1 MEAEAQIRNLRDFLL
16 VYNRMT
22 EACFQRCSSNFNYR
36 NLTMDEERCLDSCA
50 GKLIRSNHRM
60 MGAYVQL
67 MPRMMQRRMDE
78 MESKAAENVKA
89 AEAAAAASL
98 ELPAASLELPGASL
112 ELPAAE
118 ASSAS
123 QIPLAASLPPQ
134 IPALLPALA
143 TDVGLEAQGSVMKP
157 SGLDIPFELDAAL
170 SKPTAATEV
179 SFSAAAPLTPATEAV
194 NLPVFNEAASGPSF
208 TAVSPQLP
216 IAGVQTESVSPMPVL
231 MPSSTSSLS
240 VDMPVSTVSAPAV
253 SSQERAPEAPPASG
267 Q

>member
-1 MEAEAQIRNLRDFLL
+1 MEADQQIRNLRDFLL

-22 EACFQRCSSNFNYR
+22 ETCFQRCSSNFNYR

-78 MESKAAENVKA
+78 MESKAAENAIA

-98 ELPAASLELPGASL
+98 ELPAAD
-112 ELPAAE
+112 

-123 QIPLAASLPPQ
+123 QIPVAASLPPQ
-134 IPALLPALA
+134 IPALLPSVA
-143 TDVGLEAQGSVMKP
+143 TDVGLEAQGSVIKP
-157 SGLDIPFELDAAL
+157 S
-170 SKPTAATEV
+170 AATL
-179 SFSAAAPLTPATEAV
+179 LTPATEAV

-208 TAVSPQLP
+208 TEVFPQLP
-216 IAGVQTESVSPMPVL
+216 VASVQTESVSSMPVL
-231 MPSSTSSLS
+231 MPSTTSSLS
-240 VDMPVSTVSAPAV
+240 VDMPVSTVSAPTV

>member
-1 MEAEAQIRNLRDFLL
+1 MEADQQIRNLRDFLL

-22 EACFQRCSSNFNYR
+22 ETCFQRCSSNFNYR

-78 MESKAAENVKA
+78 MESKAAENAIA

-98 ELPAASLELPGASL
+98 ELPAAD
-112 ELPAAE
+112 

-123 QIPLAASLPPQ
+123 QIPVAASLPPQ
-134 IPALLPALA
+134 IPALLPSVA
-143 TDVGLEAQGSVMKP
+143 TDVGLEAQGSVIKP
-157 SGLDIPFELDAAL
+157 SGLDIPFELDAAF

-179 SFSAAAPLTPATEAV
+179 SFSAATLLTPATEAV

-208 TAVSPQLP
+208 TEVFPQLP
-216 IAGVQTESVSPMPVL
+216 VASVQTESVSSMPVL
-231 MPSSTSSLS
+231 MPSTTSSLS
-240 VDMPVSTVSAPAV
+240 VDMPVSTVSAPTV

>member
-1 MEAEAQIRNLRDFLL
+1 MEADQQIRNLRDFLL

-22 EACFQRCSSNFNYR
+22 ETCFQRCSSNFNYR

-78 MESKAAENVKA
+78 MESKAAENAIA

-98 ELPAASLELPGASL
+98 ELPAAD
-112 ELPAAE
+112 

-123 QIPLAASLPPQ
+123 QIPVDVSLPPQ
-134 IPALLPALA
+134 IPALLPSVA
-143 TDVGLEAQGSVMKP
+143 TDVGLEAQGSVIKP
-157 SGLDIPFELDAAL
+157 SGLDIPFELDAAF

-179 SFSAAAPLTPATEAV
+179 SFSAATLLTPATEAV

-208 TAVSPQLP
+208 TEVFPQLP
-216 IAGVQTESVSPMPVL
+216 VASVQTESVSSMPVL
-231 MPSSTSSLS
+231 MPSTTSSLS
-240 VDMPVSTVSAPAV
+240 VDMPVSTVSAPTV

>member
-1 MEAEAQIRNLRDFLL
+1 MEAEAQIRNLRDFLM

-36 NLTMDEERCLDSCA
+36 SLTMDEERCLDSCA

-98 ELPAASLELPGASL
+98 ELPAASLELP
-112 ELPAAE
+112 AAE

-134 IPALLPALA
+134 IPALLPPLA
-143 TDVGLEAQGSVMKP
+143 TDAGLEAQGSVMKP

-179 SFSAAAPLTPATEAV
+179 SFSAATPLTPATEAM
-194 NLPVFNEAASGPSF
+194 NLPLFNEVASGPSF

-216 IAGVQTESVSPMPVL
+216 VAGVQTESVSPMPVL

-240 VDMPVSTVSAPAV
+240 VDMPVSTVSAPTV

-267 Q
+267 QL

>member
-1 MEAEAQIRNLRDFLL
+1 MEAEQQIRNLRDFLL

-78 MESKAAENVKA
+78 METKAAENIKA
-89 AEAAAAASL
+89 AEAAAASSLELPAVSL
-98 ELPAASLELPGASL
+98 ELPAASLELP
-112 ELPAAE
+112 AAE
-118 ASSAS
+118 VSSSS
-123 QIPLAASLPPQ
+123 QIPVATSLPPQ
-134 IPALLPALA
+134 IPALLPPLA

-157 SGLDIPFELDAAL
+157 SGYDIPFELDAAL

-179 SFSAAAPLTPATEAV
+179 SFSAATLLTPATEAV
-194 NLPVFNEAASGPSF
+194 NLPIFNEAASGPSF
-208 TAVSPQLP
+208 TEVFPQLP
-216 IAGVQTESVSPMPVL
+216 VAAVQTESVSSMPVL
-231 MPSSTSSLS
+231 MPSSTSSQS